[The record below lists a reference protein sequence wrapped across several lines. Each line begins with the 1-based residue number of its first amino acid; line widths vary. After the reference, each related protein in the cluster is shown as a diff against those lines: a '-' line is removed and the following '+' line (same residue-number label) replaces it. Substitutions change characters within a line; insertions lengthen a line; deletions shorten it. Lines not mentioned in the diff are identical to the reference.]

1 MREWI
6 DYYDSAHSIYVNARH
21 REVHFRTIAD
31 HIIAQI
37 PSPEATVLDFS
48 CGEAVDAARVAN
60 ACRELIL
67 VEPAPNLRA
76 RLKERFRDET
86 RITVRA
92 PEDLAAMRPASLDL
106 IVMVSVVQYMT
117 PEELEAALTTFRR
130 LLKPDGKLAVA
141 DVIPP
146 DAGAAADVVS
156 LLSFGAREGFFLAA
170 LTGIARTV
178 LSDYRRLRSQLG
190 LMRYSEHEMRGKLS
204 AAGFASERSTRNMGH
219 NPARMTFVASPSA
232 ATVR

>member
-1 MREWI
+1 MKEWI

-37 PSPEATVLDFS
+37 PSPDAIVLDFS
-48 CGEAVDAARVAN
+48 CGEALDAGRVAA

-76 RLKERFRDET
+76 RLSERFSHET

-92 PEDLAAMRPASLDL
+92 PEELSTMPAASVDL

-117 PEELEAALTTFRR
+117 QAELEAALTTFKR
-130 LLKPDGKLAVA
+130 LLKPQGRLAVG

-146 DAGAAADVVS
+146 DAGAATDVLS

-170 LTGIARTV
+170 LAGIVRTV
-178 LSDYRRLRSQLG
+178 LSDYRTLRSRLG
-190 LMRYSEHEMRGKLS
+190 LMRYSESEMRGKLS
-204 AAGFASERSTRNMGH
+204 AAGFVSERSARNITH
-219 NPARMTFVASPSA
+219 NPARMTFI
-232 ATVR
+232 ATPTR